1 MASNST
7 AEVQVEAYK
16 RTLVFVSK
24 SRKQRTISGVAS
36 RNWLVVLSA
45 IYTGMGGP
53 ATHLGVVFVYEAF
66 LGHAPTLNY
75 ANKG

>member
-1 MASNST
+1 M
-7 AEVQVEAYK
+7 
-16 RTLVFVSK
+16 VSK
-24 SRKQRTISGVAS
+24 VRKKNIQVLAEGSGVAS
-36 RNWLVVLSA
+36 RNWLVVLSV